1 MHRWDCRCGT
11 PNAPNFIHC
20 RRCGSPI
27 IRGRAVGGPMPAT
40 RIKPPPADQAPA
52 PVPFS
57 ALRELDSSV
66 DPSTRCMLRVLLWG
80 VALLAVVPVLLAGP
94 IAWLLAAL
102 FIGGVCAL
110 WTVAVVL
117 EGRTTAAG
125 PDRREP
131 TRPT

>member
-40 RIKPPPADQAPA
+40 RIKPPPDMPPS

-57 ALRELDSSV
+57 ALRQLDASA
-66 DPSTRCMLRVLLWG
+66 DPSTRCMLRVVFG
-80 VALLAVVPVLLAGP
+80 MLAIGGLVPVLLAGP
-94 IAWLLAAL
+94 IGWLLGAL
-102 FIGGVCAL
+102 VAGVVCAL
-110 WTVAVVL
+110 WALAVAL
-117 EGRTTAAG
+117 EPTAAG
-125 PDRREP
+125 PDRRGP
-131 TRPT
+131 THRA